1 MTYRDTK
8 VGLLMAAKTGEKAIK
23 QHFFKQHFQI
33 KPPLQHVRPLPT
45 QSQVY
50 GLPGLIDMLLE
61 GHKGEG
67 SGGNRQ
73 SCTEIP
79 LVLHNIH
86 VVG

>member
-8 VGLLMAAKTGEKAIK
+8 VGLLMAAKTREKAIK
-23 QHFFKQHFQI
+23 HLFKQHFQI

-50 GLPGLIDMLLE
+50 GLPGLIDMFLE

-67 SGGNRQ
+67 SGGN
-73 SCTEIP
+73 
-79 LVLHNIH
+79 
-86 VVG
+86 